1 MVAIEQNQ
9 HTQIESGKNMN
20 NLEETND
27 VVEDSK
33 QDLQEGA
40 EKKAQ
45 EKKKAVIREVISWI
59 MVFVCAFLFAF
70 VVNNFILITIFK
82 YINGLIQIKRLK

>member
-45 EKKKAVIREVISWI
+45 EKKKED
-59 MVFVCAFLFAF
+59 F
-70 VVNNFILITIFK
+70 
-82 YINGLIQIKRLK
+82 